1 MLKHYHYIFN
11 VRVLSAPL
19 NYADYMRHP
28 MFGDF
33 DFLFGE
39 DEPDPDGKV
48 YVSFQDEHTSEEQTE
63 TDVKNMEGRL
73 KMSLQEL
80 KEQVLGKVKHNF
92 S

>member
-1 MLKHYHYIFN
+1 
-11 VRVLSAPL
+11 
-19 NYADYMRHP
+19 

-39 DEPDPDGKV
+39 DEPDPDGRV
-48 YVSFQDEHTSEEQTE
+48 YVSFQDEHASEEQTE

-80 KEQVLGKVKHNF
+80 KEQVLGKVKEHFLYGEHF
-92 S
+92 SLNLLKRDNSNYFCCFFFTA